1 MFNIL
6 LCDLFLFINDID
18 IASYADDN
26 TPYTVHKN
34 PEKIIKVLENTSVDL
49 LKWFKN
55 NGMKANAD
63 KCHLLVNS
71 KEKVCTKIG
80 SYNIESS
87 EQQKL
92 LGVLID
98 NKLTFEKHI
107 NNLCTKASQKLN
119 ALCRVSSFMSTN
131 KKRLVM
137 KTFISSQF
145 SYCPLIWMN
154 HSRTLNNKIN
164 RIHERSLR
172 VVHNDKK
179 ATFKELLEQ
188 GKVVSTHTRNLQIL
202 VTEMFKVKIGG

>member
-1 MFNIL
+1 
-6 LCDLFLFINDID
+6 
-18 IASYADDN
+18 
-26 TPYTVHKN
+26 
-34 PEKIIKVLENTSVDL
+34 
-49 LKWFKN
+49 
-55 NGMKANAD
+55 MKANAD

-164 RIHERSLR
+164 RI
-172 VVHNDKK
+172 
-179 ATFKELLEQ
+179 
-188 GKVVSTHTRNLQIL
+188 
-202 VTEMFKVKIGG
+202 